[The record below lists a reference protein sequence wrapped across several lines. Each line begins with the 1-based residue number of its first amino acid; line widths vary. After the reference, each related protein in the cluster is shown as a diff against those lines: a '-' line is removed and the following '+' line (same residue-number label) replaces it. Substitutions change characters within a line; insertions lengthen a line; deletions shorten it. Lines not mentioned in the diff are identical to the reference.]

1 MKIQFFPPQSPY
13 AAAKLYAY
21 WITKNYRDGY
31 GIFASNG
38 ILFNHE
44 GPTRGENFVT
54 RKITIGIAEILARKR
69 SKIYLGNLDAKR
81 DWGHAK
87 DYVVECGKSFS
98 IQNLTILFFPQEKLF
113 Q

>member
-1 MKIQFFPPQSPY
+1 MKIHLFHHKSPY

-44 GPTRGENFVT
+44 GPIRGENFVT
-54 RKITIGIAEILARKR
+54 RKITIGIAEILAK
-69 SKIYLGNLDAKR
+69 KK
-81 DWGHAK
+81 
-87 DYVVECGKSFS
+87 
-98 IQNLTILFFPQEKLF
+98 
-113 Q
+113 

>member
-1 MKIQFFPPQSPY
+1 MRYENQKLNENSPFSPQSPY

-31 GIFASNG
+31 NIFASNG

-54 RKITIGIAEILARKR
+54 RKITIGIAEILAQK
-69 SKIYLGNLDAKR
+69 KK
-81 DWGHAK
+81 
-87 DYVVECGKSFS
+87 
-98 IQNLTILFFPQEKLF
+98 
-113 Q
+113 